1 MDNPYVRSMSAIKQA
16 VDYNIIKSKEDG
28 MYWMD
33 SGRLIVTTPVGQ
45 DTIQVM
51 TRFCMTEKGASV
63 YDEIVNRLE
72 KID

>member
-1 MDNPYVRSMSAIKQA
+1 
-16 VDYNIIKSKEDG
+16 

>member
-1 MDNPYVRSMSAIKQA
+1 MSAVKQA
-16 VDYNIIKSKEDG
+16 VDYNILKSKDDG

-45 DTIQVM
+45 DTITVM

-63 YDEIVNRLE
+63 YDEIVSRLE